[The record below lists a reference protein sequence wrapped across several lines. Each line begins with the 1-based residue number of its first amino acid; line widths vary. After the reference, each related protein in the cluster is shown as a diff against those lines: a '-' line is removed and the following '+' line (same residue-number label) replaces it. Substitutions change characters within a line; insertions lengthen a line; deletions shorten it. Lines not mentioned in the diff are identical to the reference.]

1 MFAQAAAAEG
11 WHELVTRADRQA
23 RVTLSVVGHIGPAEL
38 GHGLKDFRPG
48 EARASALLL
57 AADGGLRGS
66 VACDNNL
73 SP

>member
-23 RVTLSVVGHIGPAEL
+23 RVTLSVVGHVGPAEF

-48 EARASALLL
+48 EARASVPWCTTP
-57 AADGGLRGS
+57 LRAES
-66 VACDNNL
+66 L
-73 SP
+73 P